1 MARFITRRIISLVI
15 VVFAIT
21 LLVFMLS
28 RMTGDPRYLYMS
40 SYTRMTHEDWEAQG
54 RAMGL
59 DKPLIVQYLIWV
71 KDAAKGDFGD
81 SVHFRRN
88 SLDLIIKF
96 LPATLQLSGI
106 SFVCA
111 ILLGI
116 PLGVLSAAKRT
127 TVWDYL
133 GRSFALLGQAVPPF
147 WIAIVFIW
155 IFSVHLGWLPT
166 SRKGDWTHYV
176 MPVITLG
183 WLPAAGLL
191 RLTRSSML
199 EVLDSEYVKLARAKG
214 VSAKTII
221 WKHALRNSMIAPLTY
236 AAILLASFLTG
247 TVVVETVFAWPGL
260 GRLSVMAALNTDFPL
275 ITGLALVFAIIFL
288 VCSLVADIL
297 YAILDPRIRIQ

>member
-1 MARFITRRIISLVI
+1 MARFITRRLISLVI

-88 SLDLIIKF
+88 SLDLIVKF

-127 TVWDYL
+127 SLWDYL

-176 MPVITLG
+176 MPVVTLG

-214 VSAKTII
+214 VSSKAII

-275 ITGLALVFAIIFL
+275 ITGLALVFALIFL
-288 VCSLVADIL
+288 ICSLIADIL
-297 YAILDPRIRIQ
+297 YAFLDPRIRIQ

>member
-1 MARFITRRIISLVI
+1 MARFITRRLISLVI

-88 SLDLIIKF
+88 SLDLIVKF

-127 TVWDYL
+127 SLWDYL

-176 MPVITLG
+176 MPVVTLG

-199 EVLDSEYVKLARAKG
+199 EELDSEYVKLARAKG
-214 VSAKTII
+214 VSSRSII

-275 ITGLALVFAIIFL
+275 ITGLALVFALIFL
-288 VCSLVADIL
+288 ICSLIADIL
-297 YAILDPRIRIQ
+297 YAFLDPRIRIQ

>member
-1 MARFITRRIISLVI
+1 MARFITRRLISLVI

-88 SLDLIIKF
+88 SLDLIVKF

-127 TVWDYL
+127 SLWDYL

-155 IFSVHLGWLPT
+155 IFSVHLCWLPT

-176 MPVITLG
+176 MPVVTLG

-214 VSAKTII
+214 VSSKAII

-275 ITGLALVFAIIFL
+275 ITGLALVFALIFL
-288 VCSLVADIL
+288 ICSLIADIL
-297 YAILDPRIRIQ
+297 YAFLDPRIRIQ

>member
-1 MARFITRRIISLVI
+1 LARFITRRLISLVI

-88 SLDLIIKF
+88 SLDLIVKF

-127 TVWDYL
+127 SLWDYL

-176 MPVITLG
+176 MPVVTLG

-214 VSAKTII
+214 VSSKAII

-275 ITGLALVFAIIFL
+275 ITGLALVFALIFL
-288 VCSLVADIL
+288 ICSLIADIL
-297 YAILDPRIRIQ
+297 YAFLDPRIRIQ

>member
-1 MARFITRRIISLVI
+1 MARFITRRLISLVI

-88 SLDLIIKF
+88 SLDLIVKF

-127 TVWDYL
+127 SLWDYL

-176 MPVITLG
+176 MPVVTLG

-214 VSAKTII
+214 VSSKAII
-221 WKHALRNSMIAPLTY
+221 WPHALRNSMIAPLTY

-275 ITGLALVFAIIFL
+275 ITGLALVFALIFL
-288 VCSLVADIL
+288 ICSLIADIL
-297 YAILDPRIRIQ
+297 YAFLDPRIRIQ

>member
-1 MARFITRRIISLVI
+1 LARFITRRIISLVI

-275 ITGLALVFAIIFL
+275 ITGLALVFAILFL

>member
-1 MARFITRRIISLVI
+1 LARFITRRLISLVI

-127 TVWDYL
+127 SLWDYL

-176 MPVITLG
+176 MPVVTLG

-214 VSAKTII
+214 VSSRAII

-275 ITGLALVFAIIFL
+275 ITGLALVFALIFL
-288 VCSLVADIL
+288 ICSLIADIL
-297 YAILDPRIRIQ
+297 YAFLDPRIRIQ